1 MALTP
6 TISQQLARFVELQP
20 ASNTGRRG
28 AEAMVAAAVTMGV
41 LYLAFGAQ
49 AALVGVSGAFVAF
62 TGWDRPLWSRA
73 KILGQLGVV
82 YLAAVAAGVAVAGSG
97 VLSVLVLGVVGLVV
111 SFWYHAVIGDPP
123 GPMLLIAGAGFATW
137 SEALTVNGLP
147 YLLLVIAGMT
157 VSSAVCL
164 LFQLPQRQ
172 LPLREAMEAVTE
184 AVDALVA
191 ANPVTTDPK
200 ALARLRDEA
209 FAAHFHAQEVLVDS
223 TARDHPTTHRARLD
237 RALHS
242 LHVQL
247 IEAVCRHELP
257 WARVEVQELLK
268 LPYLGTP
275 DTRYLLRWAMSG
287 ASLPWLAA
295 RRMGVAILLTGAVVL
310 ASGSTQPHW
319 AVMTTA
325 IVLSGGVD
333 RVTTTHRA
341 AHRLAGTVAGLLLF
355 LLIESR
361 DPTPPVVLGIVLCCV
376 FLTQVLGPRN
386 FALASAAITP
396 MALLMFTIG
405 HPLPAQEVVTT
416 RLLETAVGAGS
427 AVLVLWLS
435 GFSTPIALV
444 RRQFRRTLRTL
455 ERTLDLYTAGW
466 GRTPLGFAARRNLHF
481 EQLAC
486 VRILDLALAD
496 RPRTLAHWPQLE
508 ADVSTL
514 THVVLTA
521 GWTEEPAQTL
531 DTAAM
536 AGRLRNYLA
545 GLPPISGLP
554 IDADRAHRE
563 LTAVLAAG
571 RAGRR

>member
-1 MALTP
+1 MPLTS
-6 TISQQLARFVELQP
+6 TISHQLARFVELQP
-20 ASNTGRRG
+20 ARNTRLRG
-28 AEAMVAAAVTMGV
+28 AEATVAAATTMGV

-49 AALVGVSGAFVAF
+49 ASLVGVSGAFIAF
-62 TGWDRPLWSRA
+62 TGWDRPVWSRA
-73 KILGQLGVV
+73 KILGQLAVV
-82 YLAAVAAGVAVAGSG
+82 YLAAVSAGVAVAGSG
-97 VLSVLVLGVVGLVV
+97 LLSVLVLGVVGLVV
-111 SFWYHAVIGDPP
+111 TFWYHAVIGDPP

-147 YLLLVIAGMT
+147 YVLLVIAGMV
-157 VSSAVCL
+157 VSSTVCL

-172 LPLREAMEAVTE
+172 LPLRQAMDAVTD

-191 ANPVTTDPK
+191 ANPLTTDAK
-200 ALARLRDEA
+200 VLARLRDDA
-209 FAAHFHAQEVLVDS
+209 FATHFHAQEMLVDS
-223 TARDHPTTHRARLD
+223 SARDLPATNRSRLD
-237 RALHS
+237 RGLHA

-295 RRMGVAILLTGAVVL
+295 RRMGVSILLTGAVVL
-310 ASGSTQPHW
+310 ALGSTQPQW
-319 AVMTTA
+319 AVMTAA

-341 AHRLAGTVAGLLLF
+341 AHRVVGTVVGLLIF
-355 LLIESR
+355 LVIESL
-361 DPTPPVVLGIVLCCV
+361 DPAQPVVLAVVLCCV
-376 FLTQVLGPRN
+376 FLTQMLAPRN

-396 MALLMFTIG
+396 MALFMFTIG
-405 HPLPAQEVVTT
+405 HPVPVEEVVTT
-416 RLLETAVGAGS
+416 RLLETALGTGC
-427 AVLVLWLS
+427 AVLVLWLT
-435 GFSTPIALV
+435 GFTTPIALV
-444 RRQFRRTLRTL
+444 RRQFRRALRTL
-455 ERTLDLYTAGW
+455 ERTLDLYSAGW
-466 GRTPLGFAARRNLHF
+466 ARTPVGFAARRNLHF

-496 RPRTLAHWPQLE
+496 RPRTLAHWPRLE
-508 ADVSTL
+508 ADISTL

-521 GWTEEPAQTL
+521 GWTEDPTQTL

-536 AGRLRNYLA
+536 ATRLRSYLA
-545 GLPPISGLP
+545 SLPPISGMP
-554 IDADRAHRE
+554 IDPQRAHRE
-563 LTAVLAAG
+563 LSAVLAAG